1 MSSPATSL
9 EVTDH
14 VERSRPALPPLILFS
29 SGHFVIDM
37 YSIALGVLQPLL
49 LIQFGLS
56 LTQAGLLGGM
66 LVFSSSVLQPVYGY
80 LSDRFHT
87 RLFSVLAPAVAG
99 LFISSLGLASGY
111 WMLLAMVWLG
121 GAGIG
126 SFHPQA
132 TANATLG
139 IKSNRGRAMAAFI
152 SAGTLGMA
160 IGPTYFS
167 WVTGTLGLSRT
178 YWAAIPGV
186 LMTGLMISF
195 LRLTPPS
202 SGPKLNYDFGPLR
215 AVRRPLTILFFL
227 VVIRSIVQ
235 VTFAQFLPLYLKLQ
249 QGYSLANASYITSA
263 YLLGGALGGFTGGT
277 LADRFGGR
285 RIIIFSMICSVPFL
299 LLFVFTTGWISI
311 AGLILG
317 GLILLFTIPV
327 NVVMGQA
334 LAPANAG
341 TVSALMMGAAWGTAG
356 MIFIPLTGWV
366 SDHFSLQVAFAGLVI
381 MPIAGFFLA
390 LKLPK

>member
-1 MSSPATSL
+1 
-9 EVTDH
+9 
-14 VERSRPALPPLILFS
+14 
-29 SGHFVIDM
+29 
-37 YSIALGVLQPLL
+37 
-49 LIQFGLS
+49 
-56 LTQAGLLGGM
+56 
-66 LVFSSSVLQPVYGY
+66 
-80 LSDRFHT
+80 
-87 RLFSVLAPAVAG
+87 
-99 LFISSLGLASGY
+99 
-111 WMLLAMVWLG
+111 
-121 GAGIG
+121 
-126 SFHPQA
+126 
-132 TANATLG
+132 
-139 IKSNRGRAMAAFI
+139 
-152 SAGTLGMA
+152 MA

-167 WVTGTLGLSRT
+167 WVTGALGLSRT

-186 LMTGLMISF
+186 LMTALMLSS
-195 LRLTPPS
+195 LRLTPAS
-202 SGPKLNYDFGPLR
+202 SGPKLNYDFAPLR

-299 LLFVFTTGWISI
+299 LLFVFTTGWVSI

-327 NVVMGQA
+327 NVVMGQE